1 MKKVTLI
8 LSALAIVAG
17 LSLTSCNNTTNTNNP
32 VIVSGDSIA
41 VAGSIVYFN
50 MDRVLAEYDMYNELR
65 AVVETKVN
73 SIQAEITRR
82 ENKLTRDLN
91 DFNDKINK
99 GLLTRS
105 VAEAQQQKLAQQ
117 QQAYQKF
124 VLEKQQEMAEEQQVM
139 LNNIMNSVNEYL
151 TKFNEVHQYAL
162 ILATGGDILTTPVVT
177 GNPSLDITDELIKGL
192 NDEYVKNK
200 DKAAEE

>member
-1 MKKVTLI
+1 MA
-8 LSALAIVAG
+8 SALIF
-17 LSLTSCNNTTNTNNP
+17 SSCNNTTITTP
-32 VIVSGDSIA
+32 VSVASDSTA
-41 VAGSIVYFN
+41 VAGSIVFFN
-50 MDRVLAEYDMYNELR
+50 MDRVMAEYDMYNELR

-117 QQAYQKF
+117 QQSYQKF

-139 LNNIMNSVNEYL
+139 LNNIMNAINEFV
-151 TKFNEVHQYAL
+151 TKYNEEKQYAL

-177 GNPSLDITDELIKGL
+177 GNAALDITEELIKGL

-200 DKAAEE
+200 DKAEE